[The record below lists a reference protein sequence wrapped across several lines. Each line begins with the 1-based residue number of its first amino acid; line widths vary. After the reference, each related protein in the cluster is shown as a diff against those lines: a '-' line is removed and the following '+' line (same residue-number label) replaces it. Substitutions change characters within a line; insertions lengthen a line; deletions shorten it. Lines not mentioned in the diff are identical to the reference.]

1 MADIQPERV
10 FRFGPFEADLRN
22 RQLLKNGLPVSL
34 RGQPFDV
41 LALLLEHPGQLVTRE
56 QLRARLWPS
65 GTVVEFE
72 HSIHTAVTKL
82 REALGEN
89 AELPSFI
96 ATVPRHGYRFIAS
109 TLAPTALEAAATA
122 RPPASPASGTAAAP
136 DLVLPH
142 ALRPL
147 RGRLG
152 RVIIAVLAV
161 LTVALGY
168 VLVDKLGS
176 PTHSA
181 KVPLVASGAKQ
192 MPAVAADASATGGD
206 FKPPLRSIGV
216 LPFVN
221 LSGDK
226 EQEYLSDGLT
236 EELLSALSRI
246 NELQVAAQTSSF
258 YFKGKDVN
266 VRTIARELNVGSIL
280 EGSIRRSGHTVRITA
295 QLINGVTGFH
305 LWSKT
310 YDRDLGDV
318 LKLQTEIATA
328 VARALKVTLLGDV
341 VARIELGGTRNP
353 AAFDAYLRG
362 AKAVRSRHDGK
373 GLPTAVAAFTEAI
386 RLDPH
391 YALAF
396 AARSLALATASGQT
410 EIEAVTRGG
419 LDKAQD
425 ARRALALAPD
435 LAEAHLALAFV
446 SQTKLDFTQASE
458 AYESALALAP
468 GNALV
473 LALSGRFAALMG
485 HFDAG
490 LAATHRAVVLDPLG
504 RISHSALGRA
514 LYTAR
519 RYGEAIAA
527 FAGVISLDPGFGSTY
542 GERGAAY
549 YALGDLQRARASC
562 ETMPD
567 PLASQWCLALTYAK
581 LGQHADAEAML
592 AKMKASEGDSEAY
605 QYAEIY
611 AQWGDR
617 ANAIEWL
624 EAAFRRRGADLAYL
638 KTDPLIDPLRQ
649 EPRFRAI
656 ERELKFPD

>member
-1 MADIQPERV
+1 
-10 FRFGPFEADLRN
+10 
-22 RQLLKNGLPVSL
+22 
-34 RGQPFDV
+34 
-41 LALLLEHPGQLVTRE
+41 
-56 QLRARLWPS
+56 
-65 GTVVEFE
+65 
-72 HSIHTAVTKL
+72 
-82 REALGEN
+82 
-89 AELPSFI
+89 
-96 ATVPRHGYRFIAS
+96 
-109 TLAPTALEAAATA
+109 
-122 RPPASPASGTAAAP
+122 
-136 DLVLPH
+136 
-142 ALRPL
+142 LRPL

-649 EPRFRAI
+649 EPRFQAI